1 MKFYNPHTKT
11 KEEFVPIEPGKVSMY
26 TCGPTVYGLIHIGN
40 SRPMIVWDTLRRY
53 FEYKGLEV
61 IHAQNYTDVDDKI
74 IKLANAESVDASV
87 ISERYIAECKVDEA
101 GLNLLPH
108 TYKPKVT
115 EEMSEIINMIA
126 ELEAAGFAYEKN
138 GNVYYDTSKFAKYG
152 ELSRKPLEE
161 LEAGARVEV
170 DEEKRN
176 STDFVLWKP
185 AKPGEPYWSSPW
197 GNGRPGWHIEC
208 SAMIRKYFGETID
221 IHMGGEDLIFPH
233 HENEV
238 AQSEG
243 LNGKPLANYWLH
255 NNMIN
260 VDNQKM
266 AKSRGN
272 FFTVRDI
279 VQKYPYEVIRF
290 FTISGHYAMPINF
303 SEEPLQAAANGLR
316 RIKNCAANLV
326 FLADKAQRSELS
338 DEESTL
344 VTEAARFRNEFEAAL
359 DNDFNTAD
367 AVTAIFE
374 LVKFANVHAD
384 GESSTEFVNW
394 LLNELTVLSGVLGLV
409 LTEAEASGTDN
420 DLAETVE
427 AMIAQR
433 QEARKNKDFAAA
445 DAVRDKLLEMGVI
458 LEDTREGVR
467 WSLKD

>member
-1 MKFYNPHTKT
+1 MRFYNPITKE

-40 SRPMIVWDTLRRY
+40 SRPIIVWDTLRRY

-74 IKLANAESVDASV
+74 IKIANAEGVDASV
-87 ISERYIAECKVDEA
+87 ISERYIAECKIDEA
-101 GLNLLPH
+101 GLNVLPH

-115 EEMSEIINMIA
+115 EEMGEIINMIA
-126 ELEAAGFAYEKN
+126 ELEAAGLAYEID
-138 GNVYYDTSKFAKYG
+138 GSVYYDTSKFDKYG
-152 ELSRKPLEE
+152 QLSGKPLEE

-170 DEEKRN
+170 DAEKRN
-176 STDFVLWKP
+176 TTDFVLWKP

-221 IHMGGEDLIFPH
+221 IHAGGEDLIFPH

-243 LNGKPLANYWLH
+243 LSGKPLANYWLH
-255 NNMIN
+255 NNFVN

-266 AKSRGN
+266 SKSRGN
-272 FFTVRDI
+272 FFTLRDI
-279 VQKYPYEVIRF
+279 VQKYPYEVVRF
-290 FTISGHYAMPINF
+290 FIISGHYSMPINF
-303 SEEPLQAAANGLR
+303 SEEPMQAAANSLR
-316 RIKNCAANLV
+316 RIKNCASNLV
-326 FLADKAQRSELS
+326 FLAGKAQRSKLT
-338 DEESTL
+338 EEERTL
-344 VTEAARFRNEFEAAL
+344 ISEATRFRNEFEAAL

-374 LVKFANVHAD
+374 LVKFANIYAN
-384 GESSTEFVNW
+384 GESSVEFVNW
-394 LLNELTVLSGVLGLV
+394 LLNELTVLSGVLGLILV
-409 LTEAEASGTDN
+409 DTESSGTS
-420 DLAETVE
+420 DLAQQVE
-427 AMIAQR
+427 EMIAKR
-433 QEARKNKDFAAA
+433 QEARKSKDFAAA
-445 DAVRDKLLEMGVI
+445 DAVRDKLLEMGVV